1 MQKIKYIIIFFL
13 LLVLAMIYMR
23 LMDYENITNT
33 LLQENNKQHSKTK
46 DLENKISILENKTAI
61 LQNEKI
67 LLENKIITLDE
78 TLLSTQMRLNN
89 TNFTVENNET
99 YPIPFNV
106 KDMNISKDIY
116 TTQEQAIDLTPNI
129 TLDDENK
136 VTGFGLQYKNKF

>member
-1 MQKIKYIIIFFL
+1 
-13 LLVLAMIYMR
+13 MIYMR

-33 LLQENNKQHSKTK
+33 LLQENNKQHTKTK
-46 DLENKISILENKTAI
+46 DLENKISILENQTTI

-78 TLLSTQMRLNN
+78 KLLSTQIKLN
-89 TNFTVENNET
+89 TTHFTVENNET
-99 YPIPFNV
+99 YPAPFNV

-116 TTQEQAIDLTPNI
+116 TTQEQPVDLTPNI

>member
-1 MQKIKYIIIFFL
+1 
-13 LLVLAMIYMR
+13 MIYMR

-46 DLENKISILENKTAI
+46 DLENKISILENKISILENKTAI

>member
-1 MQKIKYIIIFFL
+1 
-13 LLVLAMIYMR
+13 MIYMR

-33 LLQENNKQHSKTK
+33 LLQENNKQHAKTK